1 VMWATAVDPPLPAA
15 NCATAAT
22 CSGGPECSRGIPG
35 TRERALRASLGASNP
50 EGIGGAKIPSLF
62 NFE

>member
-1 VMWATAVDPPLPAA
+1 MMYVLPQLMSKALLPLLGA
-15 NCATAAT
+15 
-22 CSGGPECSRGIPG
+22 I
-35 TRERALRASLGASNP
+35 LGASNP

>member
-1 VMWATAVDPPLPAA
+1 VGERHGGRVGDVEHREEGGEERGRNPGMMGPL
-15 NCATAAT
+15 
-22 CSGGPECSRGIPG
+22 
-35 TRERALRASLGASNP
+35 SLGASNP